1 MMKTTSCHLSRL
13 LPLQPAFVQFSLFS
27 RQLFTCLLIDAHT
40 HTRVDIL
47 RIYIEKYCIDN
58 DNNKYYNSINS
69 TTINL

>member
-1 MMKTTSCHLSRL
+1 MSFKQAI

-47 RIYIEKYCIDN
+47 RIYIEKHCIDN
-58 DNNKYYNSINS
+58 DNNKYSDHTSINS
-69 TTINL
+69 TIIN